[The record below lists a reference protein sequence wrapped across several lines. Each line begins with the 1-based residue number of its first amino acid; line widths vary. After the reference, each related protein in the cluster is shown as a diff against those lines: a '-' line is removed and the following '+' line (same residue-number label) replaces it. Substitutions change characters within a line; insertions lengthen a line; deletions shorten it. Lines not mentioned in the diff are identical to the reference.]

1 MSTYMNRCNQCGCTD
16 ETRIMRSEYDQMKS
30 DLYGSNELL
39 KKTLAWMSNVYEL
52 TKVMPYMLTE
62 TADYLR
68 AKGLDTNELLKNEK

>member
-1 MSTYMNRCNQCGCTD
+1 MNRCNQCGCTD

-30 DLYGSNELL
+30 DLYDANELL

-52 TKVMPYMLTE
+52 TGVAPLMLTK

-68 AKGLDTNELLKNEK
+68 SKDFDTNELLKNEK

>member
-30 DLYGSNELL
+30 DLYDANALL
-39 KKTLAWMSNVYEL
+39 KKTHAWMSNVYESTGVAPL
-52 TKVMPYMLTE
+52 LLTE